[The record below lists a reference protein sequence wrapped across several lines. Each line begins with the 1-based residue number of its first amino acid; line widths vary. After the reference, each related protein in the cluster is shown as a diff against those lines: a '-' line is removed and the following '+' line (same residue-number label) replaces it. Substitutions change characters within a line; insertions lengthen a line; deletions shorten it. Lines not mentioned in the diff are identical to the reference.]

1 MLDKEIFEKINE
13 GFEKLMNQ
21 DVEIDHYRF
30 FAPKASYY
38 AMKEN
43 NYFVIGTRLIVN
55 PLYIGRKKNRKL
67 FEAYWDE
74 FIDLNVDYA
83 EAYKTRNEA
92 LRAVARNRK
101 GLGEEPKFNEHSF
114 MKWGV
119 EIILTP
125 PMAFNEEIFLG
136 LDEEEEDL

>member
-1 MLDKEIFEKINE
+1 MDEELLNAFNE
-13 GFEKLMNQ
+13 GFKAIAEQ
-21 DVEIDHYRF
+21 EVEIDHYRL

-38 AMKEN
+38 AAKEN
-43 NYFVIGTRLIVN
+43 KYFVIGTRLIVN

-114 MKWGV
+114 MKDGI
-119 EIILTP
+119 EIILIP
-125 PMAFNEEIFLG
+125 PMAFNEEIYLG
-136 LDEEEEDL
+136 LDEEEEQ